1 MILRPDRDEE
11 VRIWQSLPQPP
22 HKKAHCRGRA
32 TRIDVTNADCGHSVA
47 LKPLDASARYSIL
60 HSNFSSEAFFSQKL
74 SKHSSWRLVERCATG
89 DTANERLALPLSRP
103 CLDIVT
109 LLDGG

>member
-32 TRIDVTNADCGHSVA
+32 TWIDVTNADCGHSVA
-47 LKPLDASARYSIL
+47 LKPVDASARYSIL
-60 HSNFSSEAFFSQKL
+60 HSNFSSEAFLSQKL
-74 SKHSSWRLVERCATG
+74 RKHSSWGLVERCATG
-89 DTANERLALPLSRP
+89 DAADLYLGLPRWASS
-103 CLDIVT
+103 
-109 LLDGG
+109 